1 MAGDFLPPLV
11 GILRL
16 DNAQFMAA
24 TRESTVA
31 MKQAQAEGK
40 GAYATLGAGAEKAL
54 KAISVASGVAA
65 VASIALATKFD
76 AAMERVHTQAG
87 ASQAEVERM
96 SGAMLDLAPKVGTGP
111 EKLAESLFHVESVG
125 LRGAKALDTVAASAK
140 LAKVGN
146 ADLEQTTNA
155 VAAAF
160 VTQMKDARS
169 LNQIVGLLNA
179 TIGQGNMKMDDLTAA
194 ISTGILP
201 VAKNFGLGLADVGG
215 ALAVMTDRGMRA
227 DEAATRLKMTMTM
240 MEAPTAKA
248 GKALH
253 SVGLSSTQL
262 AEDMHKPEGLVVAL
276 TDLKEHMDKA
286 GLSAIKQAQVISA
299 IFGGGRSSAGVQT
312 LMNNL
317 TTLDEKTKGV
327 TKGVNQF
334 GEAWAKTQR
343 TAKFQWDQLRAS
355 LETAGVKLGNVLLP
369 SVLRIAGAVGKLADA
384 FAHLPSGVQGTVVT
398 VGLLAYPV
406 MKVTKAI
413 LAGRDAWIAWR
424 AEAAAAETT
433 GAELAG
439 SLGLV
444 GAAAAAGAYK
454 GSQFDSQL
462 QQLHK
467 HSNPLATALDWLF
480 TVTEI
485 GGHKT
490 EQAVHTAYEPA
501 NAAMLTGQHRALGY
515 GDAMRKL
522 GDGTKVATAAIH
534 AQHPA
539 MITIRNDVE
548 KAIPL
553 FGGVQR
559 ASQVSANTILNN
571 LRQERDQF
579 RTWSA
584 DVRTLLA
591 RGLDPKIVQAL
602 SSQGPGYVH
611 AFVHASDAQLR
622 DLSTIFKQRSA
633 AAGDAAKI
641 EAAKK
646 GAEAGRA
653 AARAM
658 EANFHPHLVAYSKII
673 TQTVGGAPPS
683 TQRRMAGGGVLTE
696 PVLGVGLRSG
706 TQYTLAENGPEGV
719 VPLGGHGASR
729 GAGAGGMGGG
739 IYVGQIIVQGATD
752 PHKTAL
758 LVRQEL
764 LKLGHRNPSVLSGLG
779 VKA

>member
-1 MAGDFLPPLV
+1 MPGEYLPPLV

-24 TRESTVA
+24 SRESGAA
-31 MKQAQAEGK
+31 MRKTQAEGK

-54 KAISVASGVAA
+54 KGIAIASGVAA
-65 VASIALATKFD
+65 VASIKLATEFD
-76 AAMERVHTQAG
+76 SAMERVHTQAG
-87 ASQAEVERM
+87 ASQAEVEKM

-111 EKLAESLFHVESVG
+111 EALAESLFHVESVG

-160 VTQMKDARS
+160 VTQMKDAKS

-179 TIGQGNMKMDDLTAA
+179 TIGQGNMKMNDLTAA

-215 ALAVMTDRGMRA
+215 ALAVMTDRGMHA

-262 AEDMHKPEGLVVAL
+262 ALDMHKPEGLVVAL
-276 TDLKEHMDKA
+276 TDLKTH
-286 GLSAIKQAQVISA
+286 
-299 IFGGGRSSAGVQT
+299 
-312 LMNNL
+312 MNNL
-317 TTLDEKTKGV
+317 TALDEKTKGV
-327 TKGVNQF
+327 TAGVNKF

-343 TAKFQWDQLRAS
+343 TAKFQWDQLKAS
-355 LETAGVKLGNVLLP
+355 MESAGVKLGNVLLP
-369 SVLRIAGAVGKLADA
+369 SVLRIAGAVG
-384 FAHLPSGVQGTVVT
+384 
-398 VGLLAYPV
+398 
-406 MKVTKAI
+406 
-413 LAGRDAWIAWR
+413 
-424 AEAAAAETT
+424 
-433 GAELAG
+433 
-439 SLGLV
+439 
-444 GAAAAAGAYK
+444 AAAAAGAYK
-454 GSQFDSQL
+454 GSQFDGQL
-462 QQLHK
+462 QQMHR
-467 HSNPLATALDWLF
+467 HTNPLATALDWLF
-480 TVTEI
+480 TVTTI
-485 GGHKT
+485 GGKKT

-501 NAAMLTGQHRALGY
+501 NAAMLTGQHRALGMAE
-515 GDAMRKL
+515 GMRKL

-553 FGGVQR
+553 FGGVQH
-559 ASQVSANTILNN
+559 ASQVSANTILAN

-584 DVRTLLA
+584 DVRTLIA

-611 AFVHASDAQLR
+611 AFVRSSDATLR
-622 DLSTIFKQRSA
+622 GLATIFKQRSD
-633 AAGDAAKI
+633 AAGQAAKI
-641 EAAKK
+641 ALQKK

-658 EANFHPHLVAYSKII
+658 EANFHPHLVANVLTTYTS
-673 TQTVGGAPPS
+673 TGTGGVS
-683 TQRRMAGGGVLTE
+683 RRMAGGGVLRE
-696 PVLGVGLRSG
+696 HVVGVGMRSG
-706 TQYTLAENGPEGV
+706 KQYSLWEAGPEAV
-719 VPLGGHGASR
+719 VPLGGHGH
-729 GAGAGGMGGG
+729 AGAGGGGG
-739 IYVGQIIVQGATD
+739 GFGIGSVTININGAGD
-752 PHKTAL
+752 PHRTAL
-758 LVRQEL
+758 VVREEL
-764 LKLGHRNPSVLSGLG
+764 LKLGRRNPSIWS
-779 VKA
+779 A

>member
-1 MAGDFLPPLV
+1 VPGDFLPPLV
-11 GILRL
+11 GVLRL
-16 DNAQFMAA
+16 NNAQFMAA
-24 TRESTVA
+24 TRESGAA
-31 MKQAQAEGK
+31 MRKTQAEGK

-54 KAISVASGVAA
+54 KAISVASGAAA
-65 VASIALATKFD
+65 VASLMLATKFD
-76 AAMERVHTQAG
+76 SAMERVHTQAG
-87 ASQAEVERM
+87 AGQAEVEKM

-215 ALAVMTDRGMRA
+215 ALAVMTDRGMHA

-240 MEAPTAKA
+240 MEAPTTKA

-253 SVGLSSTQL
+253 SVGLSSTSL
-262 AEDMHKPEGLVVAL
+262 AEDMHKPEGLLVAL
-276 TDLKEHMDKA
+276 TDLKSHMDKA

-317 TTLDEKTKGV
+317 DALDQKTRGV
-327 TKGVNQF
+327 TAGVDKF
-334 GEAWAKTQR
+334 GEAWAKTQQ
-343 TAKFQWDQLRAS
+343 TAKFQWDQLKAS
-355 LETAGVKLGNVLLP
+355 LESAGVKLGNVLLP
-369 SVLRIAGAVGKLADA
+369 SVLRIAGAVGKVADA
-384 FAHLPSGVQGTVVT
+384 FAHLPSGVQGTMVT

-433 GAELAG
+433 GAGLAG

-454 GSQFDSQL
+454 GSQFAGQL
-462 QQLHK
+462 EQMHK
-467 HSNPLATALDWLF
+467 HTNPLATALDWLF
-480 TVTEI
+480 TVTTI
-485 GGHKT
+485 GGKKT
-490 EQAVHTAYEPA
+490 EQAIHTAYEPA
-501 NAAMLTGQHRALGY
+501 NAAMLTGQHRALAY
-515 GDAMRKL
+515 GDAQRKL
-522 GDGTKVATAAIH
+522 GDGAKVATSALH

-539 MITIRNDVE
+539 MVTIRNDVE

-553 FGGVQR
+553 FGGVSH
-559 ASQVSANTILNN
+559 ASQISANTILGN

-622 DLSTIFKQRSA
+622 DLSTVFKQRTA

-646 GAEAGRA
+646 GAEAGAA

-658 EANFHPHLVAYSKII
+658 ERNFHPYLLAYSKII
-673 TQTVGGAPPS
+673 TQTVAGAPAS
-683 TQRRMAGGGVLTE
+683 TQRRYAGGGTLNE
-696 PVLGVGLRSG
+696 PVFGVGVRSG
-706 TQYTLAENGPEGV
+706 ETYSFAENGPEVV
-719 VPLGGHGASR
+719 VPLGGHGR
-729 GAGAGGMGGG
+729 GGGVGGWGGG
-739 IYVGQIIVQGATD
+739 IYVAQIVVQGADD
-752 PHKTAL
+752 PHRTAVM
-758 LVRQEL
+758 VRDEL
-764 LKLGHRNPSVLSGLG
+764 LKLGRRNPSVLSGLG